1 MMVIMAW
8 VLRMVHNYK
17 SNYLF
22 GQKRQRRWREAK
34 LKSFE
39 PRRDIALVY
48 EDHTKVGESGDGFTG
63 RWRKALK
70 RRWTPP
76 LTDSLS
82 EVSWATTFLLLV
94 IALLATHLLECCS
107 SSVDALI
114 MVWASYLPNAIA
126 LEFLQYGDFYGDL
139 GSIPSYH

>member
-48 EDHTKVGESGDGFTG
+48 EDHTKVGESGD
-63 RWRKALK
+63 
-70 RRWTPP
+70 
-76 LTDSLS
+76 
-82 EVSWATTFLLLV
+82 
-94 IALLATHLLECCS
+94 
-107 SSVDALI
+107 
-114 MVWASYLPNAIA
+114 
-126 LEFLQYGDFYGDL
+126 
-139 GSIPSYH
+139 